1 MELLFNELSIIPLSE
16 NQHTANEKMK
26 LFSEAVAVARKNGFR
41 NIRSHYAAYQIEL
54 SEHYNLH
61 DWLNNK
67 SVSEI
72 YRNNLYG
79 MIIQPF
85 INEDDEEIETEYLES
100 EYLFEDEPSGIAKTE
115 CLGLASAYLYETPA
129 ISFASLSVWEN
140 KILQI
145 IIRNGDVISTG
156 NVLNISKKE
165 SFAENEII
173 TFIEDQSEIFLEKT
187 TIEPDSKK
195 YHFSHHHGTK
205 ELTNFWKRLKYS
217 PYVIETRSTEWGGK
231 KFIRKIDKTGVLE
244 IVLTD
249 SERQYALWVQ
259 TTGKNY
265 RETRAIAEILKED
278 FS

>member
-1 MELLFNELSIIPLSE
+1 MELLFNELSIHPLSG
-16 NQHTANEKMK
+16 NQYTANEKMK
-26 LFSEAVAVARKNGFR
+26 VFSEAVAVARKNGFR
-41 NIRSHYAAYQIEL
+41 NIRSHYAAYQIKL

-72 YRNNLYG
+72 YRNTLYG

-85 INEDDEEIETEYLES
+85 INEDDKEVETEYLES
-100 EYLFEDEPSGIAKTE
+100 EYFFEDEPGGVAKTE

-145 IIRNGDVISTG
+145 IIKNGDVFSTG

-173 TFIEDQSEIFLEKT
+173 AFIEDQTEIVLEKT
-187 TIEPDSKK
+187 AIEPDSKK
-195 YHFSHHHGTK
+195 YHFSHHHGIA
-205 ELTNFWKRLKYS
+205 ELTNFWKKLKLS
-217 PYVIETRSTEWGGK
+217 PFVIEARSTDWGGK

-265 RETRAIAEILKED
+265 RETKTIAELLKEE

>member
-1 MELLFNELSIIPLSE
+1 MELLFNELSIHPLSG
-16 NQHTANEKMK
+16 NQYTANEKMK
-26 LFSEAVAVARKNGFR
+26 VFSEAVAVARKNGFR
-41 NIRSHYAAYQIEL
+41 NIRSHYAAYQIQL

-72 YRNNLYG
+72 YRNTLYG

-85 INEDDEEIETEYLES
+85 INEDDEEVETEYLES
-100 EYLFEDEPSGIAKTE
+100 EYFFEDESRGIAKTE

-145 IIRNGDVISTG
+145 IIKNGDVFSTG

-173 TFIEDQSEIFLEKT
+173 TFIEDQTEIVLEKT
-187 TIEPDSKK
+187 AIEPENKN
-195 YHFSHHHGTK
+195 YHFSHHHGIA
-205 ELTNFWKRLKYS
+205 ELTNFWKKLKLS
-217 PYVIETRSTEWGGK
+217 PFVIEARSTDWGGK

-265 RETRAIAEILKED
+265 RETKTIAELLKEE

>member
-16 NQHTANEKMK
+16 NQHIANEKMK
-26 LFSEAVAVARKNGFR
+26 VFSEAVALARKNGFR

-54 SEHYNLH
+54 SENYNLH

-67 SVSEI
+67 GVSEI

-85 INEDDEEIETEYLES
+85 INEDDEEIETEYLGS
-100 EYLFEDEPSGIAKTE
+100 EYLFEDESSGITKTE

-145 IIRNGDVISTG
+145 IILSGEVLSTGDVL
-156 NVLNISKKE
+156 NVSKKE
-165 SFAENEII
+165 SFVENVIT
-173 TFIEDQSEIFLEKT
+173 TFIENQAEIVLKESS
-187 TIEPDSKK
+187 IEPDSKK
-195 YHFSHHHGTK
+195 YHFSAHHGVN
-205 ELTNFWKRLKYS
+205 ELTNFWKKLKSS
-217 PYVIETRSTEWGGK
+217 PYVIESRSTDWGGK

-249 SERQYALWVQ
+249 SDRQYALWVQ

-265 RETRAIAEILKED
+265 RETRAIAEILKEE